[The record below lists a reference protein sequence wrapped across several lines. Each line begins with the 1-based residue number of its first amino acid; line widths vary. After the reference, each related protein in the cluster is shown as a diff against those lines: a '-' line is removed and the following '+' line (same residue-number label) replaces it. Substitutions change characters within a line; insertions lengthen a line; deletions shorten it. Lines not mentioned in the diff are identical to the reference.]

1 MLAPAAAQASVIV
14 PLTEPE
20 LVAKADV
27 IVFGT
32 LVRTQTVRN
41 DVGFV
46 VTRAELQ
53 VYRALRGAKNGEFL
67 LIEVPGGQLPSGEVA
82 EVSGSPKLVVGQ
94 PLVAFLQARGQVLRP
109 LGMSFGV
116 LHVRGKGAEQRV
128 YRSLD
133 GLQLLLPSGR
143 SASASKYQIDGVPLA
158 ALMTRIEAELRNQ
171 GIRRQAPHG
180 QD

>member
-1 MLAPAAAQASVIV
+1 MRLLPTCIMLLAVFAMAGCVTTPAIIGGPDLEVLAG
-14 PLTEPE
+14 
-20 LVAKADV
+20 D
-27 IVFGT
+27 
-32 LVRTQTVRN
+32 
-41 DVGFV
+41 
-46 VTRAELQ
+46 
-53 VYRALRGAKNGEFL
+53 L
-67 LIEVPGGQLPSGEVA
+67 LIYPTP
-82 EVSGSPKLVVGQ
+82 LVVGQ